1 MAASTPKLAVQ
12 FWDTVRYE
20 KIVECYKCQ
29 LDEHWF
35 DLTKDTLRD
44 ALHITPVD
52 NNNAFSF
59 PLTLD
64 ALINFV
70 NDLGLTRNTSRFE
83 RPRTPVL
90 QILWGVVNQAHIDCV
105 ERIWEEF
112 TKSIH
117 TFIKDK
123 KNLTQH
129 TQGKKKSTLIVI
141 LSVRFTKLII
151 YHLQSKH
158 KFHPRP
164 NSPLLGYLEFSAK
177 GTKKEVFE
185 MPILNELNTA
195 DIQEEQYY
203 KEYMEK
209 LAKHQRYLVGKE
221 WSDLESPTP
230 KPVKATKNSKPSAH
244 KADLR
249 LPVRKLASSQQPKPK
264 PEPTKKPDSGKFQ
277 PLLEVRGKAKRKRT
291 LASTEPSGHNKSSSI
306 YAALRLTDS
315 ASESDKEV
323 PLVVNV
329 EAQDEGHAGPNL
341 GVPTEGQARSDLG
354 TLSSLQHLAK
364 DFSFDDLLFNNKPSE
379 ADNGRKTTE
388 AKAESMVDLLEAD
401 TKEILHQ
408 RMWETNFYKTHK
420 DDMMLYEALEKS
432 MNRNHTDELVKHLAE
447 ARRKK
452 KKRLLPQPPPPPST
466 NQEGLSHGSTAP
478 SSLKTVASAKY
489 TAWTTTDTRL
499 RLFVSLIPKDLHMDD
514 DMAPD
519 AQSHSFDD
527 EDIRLATPEP
537 AWFIPSSDLHV
548 PTNNWAS
555 ALVSTYIPL
564 PKDSLLVQTGPAFE
578 LVKVFHP
585 NVIHPE
591 YQMEELYKLLT
602 DSVDESIIRHNVSK
616 PLPLGGPPGKVI
628 IQSEFFFNKDLEYM
642 IYDSKGSK
650 HALSILKI
658 KVTYYPNVGLEQ
670 MVPDQMWIEE
680 ECKHISE
687 GDRRAVQTHML
698 ILSVVRI
705 EVFSMYGDK
714 YGVQMIMRFNEIY
727 KFSNGTLH
735 QIDEAL
741 DYRFKEFKV
750 NKMNPGLNTRFL
762 TRKDMDRSKEF
773 MFAIQRRLKTRRI
786 FRNLESFVGGRVR
799 EGDYRLL

>member
-1 MAASTPKLAVQ
+1 MDILKHTNFFRAFTASLTIPSIFIQQ

-20 KIVECYKCQ
+20 KIIGCYKCQ
-29 LDEHWF
+29 LDEHRF

-52 NNNAFSF
+52 NNNAFSS

-129 TQGKKKSTLIVI
+129 TQGKKKATLIVI
-141 LSVRFTKLII
+141 PSVRFTKLII

-164 NSPLLGYLEFSAK
+164 NSPLLGYLEFNAK
-177 GTKKEVFE
+177 GTKQEVFE
-185 MPILNELNTA
+185 MPILNELITA

-221 WSDLESPTP
+221 GSDLESPTP
-230 KPVKATKNSKPSAH
+230 KPAKATKNSKPSAH
-244 KADLR
+244 KANLR
-249 LPVRKLASSQQPKPK
+249 LPKTRLWEISTASRGSWK
-264 PEPTKKPDSGKFQ
+264 GK
-277 PLLEVRGKAKRKRT
+277 EKRRT
-291 LASTEPSGHNKSSSI
+291 PASTEPLGHNKSSSI
-306 YAALRLTDS
+306 YSALGLTDS
-315 ASESDKEV
+315 ASEFDKEV

-329 EAQDEGHAGPNL
+329 KAQDEGHAGPNL
-341 GVPTEGQARSDLG
+341 GVPTEGQAGSDLG
-354 TLSSLQHLAK
+354 NDANPQPQSIPVVHAGPNLKHM
-364 DFSFDDLLFNNKPSE
+364 D
-379 ADNGRKTTE
+379 
-388 AKAESMVDLLEAD
+388 LEA
-401 TKEILHQ
+401 
-408 RMWETNFYKTHK
+408 
-420 DDMMLYEALEKS
+420 
-432 MNRNHTDELVKHLAE
+432 TDPPPPPPPPAGPSGTLRSFRASGSSQV
-447 ARRKK
+447 
-452 KKRLLPQPPPPPST
+452 LPLPPPPPST

-478 SSLKTVASAKY
+478 SSSKTVASAKY

-514 DMAPD
+514 DMALD
-519 AQSHSFDD
+519 TQSRSFDD
-527 EDIRLATPEP
+527 DDIRYAHIPKVDLQQDWWKPLKEDRLATPEP
-537 AWFIPSSDLHV
+537 AC
-548 PTNNWAS
+548 
-555 ALVSTYIPL
+555 
-564 PKDSLLVQTGPAFE
+564 
-578 LVKVFHP
+578 
-585 NVIHPE
+585 
-591 YQMEELYKLLT
+591 
-602 DSVDESIIRHNVSK
+602 VDESIIRHNVSK

-680 ECKHISE
+680 ECKHTSE
-687 GDRRAVQTHML
+687 GDRRAVRTHML

-705 EVFSMYGDK
+705 EVFSMYGSPKPSTTQRQEDSYYCSQLIDQTLGYQTTRK
-714 YGVQMIMRFNEIY
+714 RLITGDGSYQTQLNLTKPRWDATGFVY
-727 KFSNGTLH
+727 KHGFM
-735 QIDEAL
+735 IDEAL
-741 DYRFKEFKV
+741 DYRVKEFKV
-750 NKMNPGLNTRFL
+750 NRMNPGLNTRFL